1 MLPTKSVKLNLNEQ
15 AADDLDTI
23 AKELGLTK
31 TEVLRKGLL
40 VMGLYAELKKNK
52 KGALVLRND
61 EDKTER
67 QLVLV

>member
-1 MLPTKSVKLNLNEQ
+1 MKPKSVKLNLNEQ
-15 AADDLDTI
+15 AADDLDAI
-23 AKELGLTK
+23 AQELGLTK

-40 VMGLYAELKKNK
+40 VMGLYAELKKSN

>member
-1 MLPTKSVKLNLNEQ
+1 MTTKSVKLNLNER
-15 AADDLDTI
+15 AADDLDAI
-23 AKELGLTK
+23 AQELGLTK

-40 VMGLYAELKKNK
+40 VMGLYAELKKGK

-61 EDKTER
+61 EDHTER